1 MRTALLALMLL
12 LGAGPALATGSL
24 SCSFNDRNLAFE
36 AEATFSRG
44 VGEGFVSFGG
54 KIDVLAKGIPAD
66 LSKLP
71 LELEH
76 LTQRWL
82 YGKDLKLRLYHER
95 PGAGLHGTLELIVEA
110 KQAQRDETEFRGTYV
125 LILYHIP
132 AEGADGKTI
141 TLRGRA
147 ACSVG

>member
-1 MRTALLALMLL
+1 M
-12 LGAGPALATGSL
+12 
-24 SCSFNDRNLAFE
+24 
-36 AEATFSRG
+36 
-44 VGEGFVSFGG
+44 
-54 KIDVLAKGIPAD
+54 LAKGIPAD

-125 LILYHIP
+125 LIVYHIP